1 MSKGKKLRILRD
13 VLGNFYESQEEQLF
27 YCPACD
33 HHKRKLSVNVFK
45 CWICDFSGSS
55 IRRLIKK
62 FGTPASLAKWT
73 ELTDEV
79 DVNLFTMDLFAED
92 KIIEKQRVPL
102 PKEFISLANPDLPL
116 SSRNVQ
122 LYLKKRN
129 ITKKDAIFWKMGY
142 CDSGKYSGRV
152 IIPSFD
158 EDGYCNYFVAR
169 TYDNNYLKYLN
180 PSASK
185 DIIFNSLYLD
195 FNSDLIL
202 VEGIFDAI
210 ISGPNSVPLLGSTLK
225 ESSLLFQEI
234 VKNNTTIYMAMDPD
248 ASEKED
254 RIIKKLLSYG
264 ISVNKIDISPYNDVG
279 EMTKEE
285 FQKRKN
291 ESVPVEEGEEML
303 IKAIMAI

>member
-13 VLGNFYESQEEQLF
+13 VLGNFYESQEEHLF

-33 HHKRKLSVNVFK
+33 HHKKKLSVNVDKNVFK

-102 PKEFISLANPDLPL
+102 PKEFVSLANPGLPL
-116 SSRNVQ
+116 SSRNAQ
-122 LYLKKRN
+122 LYLKKRS

-142 CDSGKYSGRV
+142 CDSGKYAGRI

-202 VEGIFDAI
+202 VEGIFD
-210 ISGPNSVPLLGSTLK
+210 
-225 ESSLLFQEI
+225 
-234 VKNNTTIYMAMDPD
+234 VKLPANILV
-248 ASEKED
+248 KH
-254 RIIKKLLSYG
+254 K
-264 ISVNKIDISPYNDVG
+264 DIAVHTYLYFVSDN
-279 EMTKEE
+279 
-285 FQKRKN
+285 
-291 ESVPVEEGEEML
+291 
-303 IKAIMAI
+303 